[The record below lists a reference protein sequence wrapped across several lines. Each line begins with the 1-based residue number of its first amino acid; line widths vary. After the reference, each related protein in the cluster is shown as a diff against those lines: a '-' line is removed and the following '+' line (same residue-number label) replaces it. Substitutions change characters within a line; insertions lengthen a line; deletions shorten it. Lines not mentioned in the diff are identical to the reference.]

1 MKKRNF
7 SSALRITLIY
17 LAIGGMWIIFSDKFL
32 VLLTDEPNDIS
43 SMQTYKG
50 WFYVGITS
58 LLLYYFLKKNADLEE
73 KTRSKAEADYRMLV
87 ERLPGVVFMDNFN
100 NPQTSHYMSPR
111 LTDLLGY
118 TPEEWVASKDMWES
132 SLHPDDRQRVLA
144 EDVRTNNTE
153 DSFRIEYRMRHR
165 DGHYVWIKEVA
176 SIVKD
181 TDGKPQFW
189 QGIMMDITEQKMA
202 EEALIRRDA
211 IIKAVGFS
219 AEQFL
224 KSVNWEEN
232 VDKVLEQLGQAVQV
246 SRVYLFKK
254 EPGKSQESTIS
265 QTHEWCDEGIMSQ
278 IRNRELQDMG
288 LPTACF
294 SRWQEQ
300 FTLGQPIHGCINEF
314 PIEEREV
321 FQKQGVLSLVCIP
334 IMLGNDWWGFIGFD
348 DCRSERVW
356 TDVEI
361 GALQAAASA
370 LGTTIQRYQHLEA
383 LSKSESSYRGLFN
396 STQDAIYIQD
406 TQGFF
411 LDVND
416 GALKMYGHP
425 REFFVGKTP
434 EILSAPG
441 KNDLEKAATAVK
453 AAFEGKPQEFE
464 FWGIRSDGEV
474 FPKDVRLFKGTYF
487 GRDVV
492 IAIAQDITARK
503 QYEDALQKQLRELT
517 VLHSVALTEST
528 AKTTDELIHRITDII
543 SDSLYS
549 DNCGVFIFDEGK
561 ETLSPHY
568 SYRGIDVEEMSSSL
582 HISRGICGRAVTS
595 RRSVRVGDVTADPSY
610 VKISSRAR
618 SELSVPIITG
628 SKIFGVLNVE
638 SNMPDAF
645 TEKDERLLNTIS
657 GGLANA
663 IERIQ
668 LYESEKLRLQQ
679 AEILGEA
686 TLELT
691 SFFELDNLFEKI
703 FSLLEKLIVFESAS
717 VELLEQ
723 GTSQI
728 VAGKN
733 IPVEMI
739 GTKYETSPEKWGGMD
754 TLRNPVIIPDIRE
767 DERFHTFK
775 ETNYIRS
782 WMGIPLLAQDKLIG
796 FLNLDSAIPGFFN
809 NEHARFVQILA
820 NQAAIAIENARLFK
834 NEQQR
839 RRDAENLGLA
849 TTSLANSLNFEDLF
863 EKILDWL
870 EQLAPYDSAS
880 IMLRQDKSV
889 HLAACRNLPSDFRV
903 GQEFPMTEK
912 WNLIEKT
919 RKPLIIEDAQK
930 ETLFEKWAGSEY
942 IHGWMAIAMFT
953 QDKLIGFIN
962 LDSFTPGAFSDVH
975 ADLFQTFANQA
986 ATVIENVR
994 LYTETR
1000 QRLEE
1005 LEMVSRVSYAL
1016 RIAQD
1021 TQEMLPILLNEIKS
1035 SIETYEAA
1043 LWLLDADTN
1052 LLTPRITSGKM
1063 SALPKSIFK
1072 PGEGIVG
1079 KVYLSGES
1087 GLSADFHKDPAASPE
1102 NAQFIGEGW
1111 ASFAVPIRTS
1121 SEIIGVLAV
1130 GQELPRKFE
1139 SHQQRLITTIAEI
1152 AGNAI
1157 HRSNLYERSE
1167 EQIRRLTTLRE
1178 MDTAI
1183 SSSLDLHITLKIIT
1197 EHLVTKMGASAAS
1210 ILVYNPNSQMLDL
1223 YASQGF
1229 HNTESIRASLS
1240 IGDGFIGQLLLS
1252 RQPVYVMD
1260 LNEDT
1265 HSHTNLLLSN
1275 ENFVSY
1281 YAVPLFSKGAARG
1294 ILETYFREPFNPSAD
1309 WVEFIHTLAGQ
1320 ATIAIDNTQ
1329 LFENLQR
1336 TNQELSLAYDTTLEG
1351 WGKALE
1357 LRDKETQGHTRRV
1370 TNLTVELARQMGI
1383 PKTELAHIRRGSL
1396 LHDIGKM
1403 GVPDSIL
1410 HKPGPLTEEEKTE
1423 MRKHPQ
1429 YAFDLLSPIS
1439 YLRPT
1444 LDIAYCHH
1452 EWWDGTGYPRGLK
1465 GEDIPLSARIFA
1477 VVDVW
1482 DALLSDRP
1490 YRRAWKEKD
1499 VMDYINGL
1507 SGKQFDP
1514 HVLDTFKALLEAN
1527 PKFIKSNLPE
1537 NKPADTGDKG
1547 KQPNAKNK
1555 KKR

>member
-1 MKKRNF
+1 MKKWAI
-7 SSALRITLIY
+7 SPALRLTLIY
-17 LAIGGMWIIFSDKFL
+17 FTVGVLWILFSDK
-32 VLLTDEPNDIS
+32 LLLLLSEDPKDVS
-43 SMQTYKG
+43 AMQTYKG
-50 WFYVGITS
+50 WFFIGITS
-58 LLLYYFLKKNADLEE
+58 LFLYYLLKKGTDQEE
-73 KTRSKAEADYRMLV
+73 RTRSKAEADYRQLV
-87 ERLPGVVFMDNFN
+87 ERLPVVVFMDHFN
-100 NPQTSHYMSPR
+100 DPQTTHYMSPR
-111 LTDLLGY
+111 LIDLLGY
-118 TPEEWVASKDMWES
+118 TPEEWAAGKDIWEN

-153 DSFRIEYRMRHR
+153 ASFRIEYRMRHR
-165 DGHYVWIKEVA
+165 DGHYVWIKEDA
-176 SIVKD
+176 SIVKNP
-181 TDGKPQFW
+181 DGKPQFW
-189 QGIMMDITEQKMA
+189 QGILMEITEQKIA

-224 KSVNWEEN
+224 KSVHWEEN
-232 VDKVLEQLGQAVQV
+232 VDKVLAQLGQAVQV
-246 SRVYLFKK
+246 SRVYIFKK
-254 EPGKSQESTIS
+254 GRGISQESSIS
-265 QTHEWCDEGIMSQ
+265 QTHEWCDDGITSQ
-278 IRNRELQDMG
+278 IQNRNLQDMDM
-288 LPTACF
+288 PTAGY
-294 SRWQEQ
+294 SRWMEH
-300 FTLGQPIHGCINEF
+300 FALGQPIYGCTNEF
-314 PIEEREV
+314 PIEERELL
-321 FQKQGVLSLVCIP
+321 QKQGILSLVCIP
-334 IMLGNDWWGFIGFD
+334 IMIGNDWWGFIGFD

-361 GALQAAASA
+361 GALQAAAGA
-370 LGTTIQRYQHLEA
+370 LGTTIERHQNLEA

-406 TQGFF
+406 RQGVF

-416 GALKMYGHP
+416 GALNMYGYS
-425 REFFVGKTP
+425 REYFIGKTP

-441 KNDLEKAATAVK
+441 KNDLEKAAAAVS

-464 FWGIRSDGEV
+464 FWGIRSNGEI
-474 FPKDVRLFKGTYF
+474 FPKDVRLFKGIYF

-549 DNCGVFIFDEGK
+549 DNCGVFIFDEVK

-582 HISRGICGRAVTS
+582 HISKGICGRAVTS
-595 RRSVRVGDVTADPSY
+595 RRSVRVGDVTTDPSY
-610 VKISSRAR
+610 VKISSKAR
-618 SELSVPIITG
+618 SELCVPIIG
-628 SKIFGVLNVE
+628 SSKIFGVLNVE
-638 SNMPDAF
+638 SNQLDAF
-645 TEKDERLLNTIS
+645 TEKDERLLNTIC

-668 LYESEKLRLQQ
+668 LYESERIRLQQ
-679 AEILGEA
+679 AEILSEA

-691 SFFELDNLFEKI
+691 SFFELDKLFDKI
-703 FSLLEKLIVFESAS
+703 FSLLEKLVRFDSAS
-717 VELLEQ
+717 IEILDQ
-723 GTSQI
+723 GYTQI

-739 GTKYETSPEKWGGMD
+739 GTKYETSPEKWGGVD
-754 TLRNPVIIPDIRE
+754 TLRKPVIIPDIRE
-767 DERFHTFK
+767 DERFHTFE
-775 ETNYIRS
+775 ETNYIRA
-782 WMGIPLLAQDKLIG
+782 WMGIPLLARNKLIG
-796 FLNLDSAIPGFFN
+796 FLNLDSTTPGFFN
-809 NEHARFVQILA
+809 SQHAQLVQILA

-834 NEQQR
+834 NEQLR
-839 RRDAENLGLA
+839 RREAENLSLA
-849 TTSLANSLNFEDLF
+849 TTSLANSFDIEDLF

-870 EQLAPYDSAS
+870 EKLAPYDSAS
-880 IMLRQDKSV
+880 IMLKRDRSMY
-889 HLAACRNLPSDFRV
+889 LAACRNLPSEFKV
-903 GQEFPMTEK
+903 GREFPMTQK
-912 WNLIEKT
+912 WDVIEKT
-919 RKPLIIEDAQK
+919 RKPLIIDDAQK
-930 ETLFEKWAGSEY
+930 ETLFEKWSGSEY

-953 QDKLIGFIN
+953 QDKHIGFIN
-962 LDSFTPGAFSDVH
+962 LDSLTPGAFSDVH

-1005 LEMVSRVSYAL
+1005 LEMVSRVSFAL
-1016 RIAQD
+1016 RAAQD
-1021 TQEMLPILLNEIKS
+1021 TQEMFPILLNEIKS
-1035 SIETYEAA
+1035 SIETNETA
-1043 LWLLDADTN
+1043 LWLFDADSN
-1052 LLTPRITSGKM
+1052 LLTPRIASGKM
-1063 SALPKSIFK
+1063 GTLPKSVFK

-1079 KVYLSGES
+1079 KVFITGES
-1087 GLSADFHKDPAASPE
+1087 RLSLDFHKDPAASPE
-1102 NAQFIGEGW
+1102 NTEFIGAGW

-1130 GQELPRKFE
+1130 GQESPRTFE
-1139 SHQQRLITTIAEI
+1139 SHQQRIITTIAEI

-1157 HRSNLYERSE
+1157 HRSNLFERSE

-1183 SSSLDLHITLKIIT
+1183 ASSLDLHITLKIIT
-1197 EHLVTKMGASAAS
+1197 EHLVTKMGAGATS

-1229 HNTESIRASLS
+1229 HNTESIRTSLS

-1252 RQPVYVMD
+1252 RKSVYVMD
-1260 LNEDT
+1260 LNEDKY
-1265 HSHTNLLLSN
+1265 SHTNLLLSD
-1275 ENFVSY
+1275 EHFVSY

-1294 ILETYFREPFNPSAD
+1294 ILEIYFREPFTPSAD

-1383 PKTELAHIRRGSL
+1383 SDTDLAHIRRGSL

-1410 HKPGPLTEEEKTE
+1410 HKPGPLTEEEKIE

-1490 YRRAWKEKD
+1490 YRMAWQEKD
-1499 VMDYINGL
+1499 VMEYISGL

-1514 HVLDTFKALLEAN
+1514 HVVETFKAMLEAN
-1527 PKFIKSNLPE
+1527 PNFIRLNFPE
-1537 NKPADTGDKG
+1537 IALDTGNKTN
-1547 KQPNAKNK
+1547 QPKTKNK